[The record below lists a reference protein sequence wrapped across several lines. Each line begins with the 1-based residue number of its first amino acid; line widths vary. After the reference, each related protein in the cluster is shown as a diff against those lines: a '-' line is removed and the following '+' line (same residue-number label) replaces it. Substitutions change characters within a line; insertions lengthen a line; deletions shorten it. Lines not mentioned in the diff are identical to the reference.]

1 MEHTKNS
8 RKKQPTILGKKIN
21 RTKFRNDQILELS
34 DNEFKITKNNML
46 NFLVENEDK
55 MHEQMENFSREMEIT
70 VISQKEML
78 KLKNT
83 IKEIKNVFSILI
95 SRLDT
100 DEERTVNSKS
110 IEIN

>member
-8 RKKQPTILGKKIN
+8 RKKQPTTLGEKIN

-55 MHEQMENFSREMEIT
+55 MHEQMENVSREMEIT

>member
-1 MEHTKNS
+1 MGE
-8 RKKQPTILGKKIN
+8 KIN

>member
-1 MEHTKNS
+1 MGE
-8 RKKQPTILGKKIN
+8 KIN

-34 DNEFKITKNNML
+34 DNEFKITKTNML

-83 IKEIKNVFSILI
+83 IKKIKNVFSILI

>member
-1 MEHTKNS
+1 MNKW
-8 RKKQPTILGKKIN
+8 K
-21 RTKFRNDQILELS
+21 
-34 DNEFKITKNNML
+34 
-46 NFLVENEDK
+46 
-55 MHEQMENFSREMEIT
+55 NFSREMEIT